1 MSASSSANHQPFSA
15 GPGPTGNSGSGLNT
29 PTRPSVNSH
38 PGNMSNPA
46 SSSAAPQSS
55 SSAASK
61 KRKASPAPSNVKPVV
76 KERKMSVGIDPST
89 DDDAA
94 STTSRQVREPK
105 RTRVHFSCVECH
117 RRKQK
122 CDRKEPCSQC
132 VARRV
137 PHLCRPFLNGVEDPN
152 ANSDVHARLNSI
164 ETLLGR
170 LVSAL
175 PSAMTRQTNSTNYV
189 PTDASSPDVLS
200 LTASGEEIFH
210 PHATPPNEPNV
221 PRVTLPHKP
230 PPSGLFPSNMS
241 YTTPPGRSGFGWGLR
256 EGRRIALN
264 AEDNLELRDILQTIK
279 ESGISKSH
287 IEWLIAGVPGRR
299 MADGLVDLYFSW
311 TRYKMNKASFMR
323 RYNKFFDSIGRNP
336 TCPKVDADTLKWL
349 PLMFIVLAI
358 ATLSAPHEL
367 VPRDDQLGWARR
379 FYGSARSGL
388 EYAKAMQRDNLDV
401 LFAGLLASRY
411 MLLTRRPAEGSTPL
425 TTAFQVGLYRDG
437 TVLNLTDKKEIEIRR
452 RAWSMLY
459 HLDRTISLLVG
470 RPASISDAHTDTQIP
485 ANLDDEEVESGDFDP
500 AGHPLTKPT
509 QYTYVIVRHKLAEI
523 MGRIAYHTFTIQLP
537 DYATVLSLDREL
549 LTWRDA
555 LPPFFS
561 MSNPDTSLD
570 KTYPYLFVQRHLLAC
585 EWFYTRI
592 TLNRPYL
599 LRRKPQDSRYAYSKN
614 AAIESARA
622 DLLSRRSFVME
633 KGNLI
638 VNSGGYRVLNSYM
651 VLGVT
656 IKLDPDSPQADELRQ
671 LLNVVSGRA
680 PDAKGRTS
688 EPLVKEELAIVEF
701 LTAKSQSTKPRA
713 PAPSSGSGPTTAN
726 PSDDQTPVDLLLGL
740 AKTRSGKR
748 AAEEE
753 KRQLRLQAYREI
765 EEQRQA
771 ARRNSGAQNISSSPW
786 GYIAPQM
793 PGLDVQQPFGNGKR
807 VPRPLQPPPT
817 RREDGSVP
825 DSTNWSPEMAF
836 VLGQQ
841 QQQQQQQAQAQAQAH
856 AQSQNPIQ
864 QSQGQGQA
872 HSHGQNQLQGP
883 NHNQNQNQQGQLQNP
898 GMAFN
903 NSPTQALI
911 SPGLSQGS
919 SQNQSQN
926 QHQTQNNGAINL
938 SPYNNLASMPLVSP
952 SQSAGQLNLQ
962 ADGSMMSH
970 NHNQGQNIAQQQQQQ
985 FFDSSF
991 LDTNGA
997 GNSQQFGNALL
1008 DSFDFTDLVGGRSD
1022 GLGLGSGLSTGAG
1035 GGFNPFAV
1043 PQTEEGNEPM
1053 AEDDQTIFLNYIL
1066 NKFANAQPD
1075 TQ

>member
-1 MSASSSANHQPFSA
+1 MSQQPSQQPPGLQPSTSSTSIASMTNVNTNHNSKTNNSS
-15 GPGPTGNSGSGLNT
+15 
-29 PTRPSVNSH
+29 
-38 PGNMSNPA
+38 
-46 SSSAAPQSS
+46 
-55 SSAASK
+55 SK
-61 KRKASPAPSNVKPVV
+61 KRKASPPPSAV
-76 KERKMSVGIDPST
+76 KERKQSVPIDPST

-94 STTSRQVREPK
+94 STISRGPREREPK

-152 ANSDVHARLNSI
+152 SNSDVHARLNTI
-164 ETLLGR
+164 ESLLSR
-170 LVSAL
+170 LVTSL
-175 PSAMTRQTNSTNYV
+175 PQTLATRTNGNYV
-189 PTDASSPDVLS
+189 PTDASSPDVLT
-200 LTASGEEIFH
+200 LTATGEEIFH
-210 PHATPPNEPNV
+210 PHATPPNEIANSNQNQI
-221 PRVTLPHKP
+221 PRVTMPHKP

-241 YTTPPGRSGFGWGLR
+241 YSTPPGRTGFGWGLR
-256 EGRRIALN
+256 EGRRISLTT
-264 AEDNLELRDILQTIK
+264 EDNQDLRDILQTLK
-279 ESGISKSH
+279 ESGIGKGH
-287 IEWLIAGVPGRR
+287 LEWLIAGVPGRR
-299 MADGLVDLYFSW
+299 MADGLVELYFRW

-323 RYNKFFDSIGRNP
+323 RYNKFFDHIGRNP
-336 TCPKVDADTLKWL
+336 TCPKVDGDTLKWL

-358 ATLSAPHEL
+358 STLSAPHEL
-367 VPRDDQLGWARR
+367 VPRDDQQGWSRR

-388 EYAKAMQRDNLDV
+388 EYAKALQRDNLDV

-509 QYTYVIVRHKLAEI
+509 QYTYVILRHKLAEI
-523 MGRIAYHTFTIQLP
+523 MGRIAYHTFAIQLP
-537 DYATVLSLDREL
+537 DYAAVLNLDREL
-549 LTWRDA
+549 LSWKDS

-561 MSNPDTSLD
+561 MTNPDTSLD
-570 KTYPYLFVQRHLLAC
+570 SKYPYLFVQRHLLAC
-585 EWFYTRI
+585 EWYYTRI

-614 AAIESARA
+614 AAIESAKA

-656 IKLDPDSPQADELRQ
+656 IKLDPDSPQADEFRQ
-671 LLNVVSGRA
+671 LLNVVSGRS
-680 PDAKGRTS
+680 PDSQGKTS

-701 LTAKSQSTKPRA
+701 LTAKTQSSKPKVSA
-713 PAPSSGSGPTTAN
+713 PPSGSGTGN
-726 PSDDQTPVDLLLGL
+726 KDEDQTPVDLLLGL

-753 KRQLRLQAYREI
+753 KRQLRLQAFREL

-771 ARRNSGAQNISSSPW
+771 ARRNSGAQNISSPW
-786 GYIAPQM
+786 GYIAPSM
-793 PGLDVQQPFGNGKR
+793 PGLDVQQPFGNGSSSDKR
-807 VPRPLQPPPT
+807 VPRPLQPPSAPS
-817 RREDGSVP
+817 RRSDGSIP

-836 VLGQQ
+836 NLQTQQASSQSGGSSRPSSVNGSLQNVLQSSHNTQQNGNNMNVNSGGRRPSSAAGQIGYHNMNNSPTHSLLQITQQQQNQQ
-841 QQQQQQQAQAQAQAH
+841 QQQT
-856 AQSQNPIQ
+856 
-864 QSQGQGQA
+864 
-872 HSHGQNQLQGP
+872 
-883 NHNQNQNQQGQLQNP
+883 
-898 GMAFN
+898 N
-903 NSPTQALI
+903 NGALI
-911 SPGLSQGS
+911 SPFQNLGS
-919 SQNQSQN
+919 NVLPLNSPNQNSLTMNSNSDGFSFPEQQQSS
-926 QHQTQNNGAINL
+926 TSFMNNGN
-938 SPYNNLASMPLVSP
+938 
-952 SQSAGQLNLQ
+952 
-962 ADGSMMSH
+962 DG
-970 NHNQGQNIAQQQQQQ
+970 N
-985 FFDSSF
+985 
-991 LDTNGA
+991 
-997 GNSQQFGNALL
+997 QFGNALL
-1008 DSFDFTDLVGGRSD
+1008 DSFDFSDLGLINRNDNTSSNNNGF
-1022 GLGLGSGLSTGAG
+1022 GLGLSGAN
-1035 GGFNPFAV
+1035 GFNPFAL

-1075 TQ
+1075 TS

>member
-1 MSASSSANHQPFSA
+1 MSQAQPPPGLQHSTSSH
-15 GPGPTGNSGSGLNT
+15 
-29 PTRPSVNSH
+29 SVSSLGTN
-38 PGNMSNPA
+38 NRSNPTTSNISQNINA
-46 SSSAAPQSS
+46 NINT
-55 SSAASK
+55 K
-61 KRKASPAPSNVKPVV
+61 KRKASPPPPL
-76 KERKMSVGIDPST
+76 KERKQSVPIDPST

-94 STTSRQVREPK
+94 STTSRAPREREPK

-152 ANSDVHARLNSI
+152 NNSDVHARLNTI
-164 ETLLGR
+164 ESLLSR
-170 LVSAL
+170 LVTSL
-175 PSAMTRQTNSTNYV
+175 PQAMSTRPSNGNYV
-189 PTDASSPDVLS
+189 PTDASSPDVLG

-210 PHATPPNEPNV
+210 PHATPPNEGSAVQRV
-221 PRVTLPHKP
+221 PMPHKP

-256 EGRRIALN
+256 EGRRISLTTD
-264 AEDNLELRDILQTIK
+264 DNQDLRDILQTLK
-279 ESGISKSH
+279 ESGIGKGH
-287 IEWLIAGVPGRR
+287 LEWLIAGVPGRR
-299 MADGLVDLYFSW
+299 MADGLVELYFRW

-323 RYNKFFDSIGRNP
+323 RYNKFFDHIGRNP
-336 TCPKVDADTLKWL
+336 TCPKIDADTLKWL

-358 ATLSAPHEL
+358 ATLSAPHDL
-367 VPRDDQLGWARR
+367 VPRDDQLGWSRR

-388 EYAKAMQRDNLDV
+388 EYAKALQRDNLDV

-500 AGHPLTKPT
+500 AGHPLTVPT
-509 QYTYVIVRHKLAEI
+509 EYTYVIVRHKLAEI
-523 MGRIAYHTFTIQLP
+523 MGRIAYHTFAIQLP
-537 DYATVLSLDREL
+537 DYAMVLNLDREL
-549 LTWRDA
+549 LSWKDA

-570 KTYPYLFVQRHLLAC
+570 SKHPYLFVQRHLLAC
-585 EWFYTRI
+585 EWYYTRI

-671 LLNVVSGRA
+671 LLNVVSGRS
-680 PDAKGRTS
+680 PDAQGKIS

-701 LTAKSQSTKPRA
+701 LTAKSQSINKPRISLT
-713 PAPSSGSGPTTAN
+713 SSGAGTGPTSSGTGN
-726 PSDDQTPVDLLLGL
+726 KEEDQTPVDLLLGL
-740 AKTRSGKR
+740 AKTRSGRR

-771 ARRNSGAQNISSSPW
+771 ARRNSGAQNISSPW
-786 GYIAPQM
+786 GYIAPSM
-793 PGLDVQQPFGNGKR
+793 PGLDVQQPFRNDEKR
-807 VPRPLQPPPT
+807 VPRPLQPPT
-817 RREDGSVP
+817 RRSDGSVP
-825 DSTNWSPEMAF
+825 DSTNWSPELAF
-836 VLGQQ
+836 SLTTQSNTSNSSSIGQVKGNRPSSAGQIGYHLNNSPTNSMGSQSHQQ
-841 QQQQQQQAQAQAQAH
+841 QQQQQ
-856 AQSQNPIQ
+856 N
-864 QSQGQGQA
+864 G
-872 HSHGQNQLQGP
+872 
-883 NHNQNQNQQGQLQNP
+883 
-898 GMAFN
+898 
-903 NSPTQALI
+903 LI
-911 SPGLSQGS
+911 SPFGHLSSSSSTGANANGMNGIAINTNNEQQFSFPEQS
-919 SQNQSQN
+919 SQS
-926 QHQTQNNGAINL
+926 QHQQSFNDNNG
-938 SPYNNLASMPLVSP
+938 NN
-952 SQSAGQLNLQ
+952 
-962 ADGSMMSH
+962 
-970 NHNQGQNIAQQQQQQ
+970 
-985 FFDSSF
+985 
-991 LDTNGA
+991 
-997 GNSQQFGNALL
+997 QFGNALL
-1008 DSFDFTDLVGGRSD
+1008 DSFDFSDLGLGGNTTSSNNNNNNNNLLGDMNNNNANDGIGGGVG
-1022 GLGLGSGLSTGAG
+1022 GLGLGFNGSGFSLDLG
-1035 GGFNPFAV
+1035 GNGSFNPFAL

-1075 TQ
+1075 TS

>member
-1 MSASSSANHQPFSA
+1 MSQSQP
-15 GPGPTGNSGSGLNT
+15 PPL
-29 PTRPSVNSH
+29 
-38 PGNMSNPA
+38 
-46 SSSAAPQSS
+46 QSS
-55 SSAASK
+55 TSSTSIASMATNNAGNRATSTLTQSTNSNSK
-61 KRKASPAPSNVKPVV
+61 KRKASPPPPL
-76 KERKMSVGIDPST
+76 KERKQSVPIDPST

-94 STTSRQVREPK
+94 STISRTPREREPK

-152 ANSDVHARLNSI
+152 NNSDVHARLNTI
-164 ETLLGR
+164 ESLLSR
-170 LVSAL
+170 LVTSLPQQMSAR
-175 PSAMTRQTNSTNYV
+175 PQNGNYV
-189 PTDASSPDVLS
+189 PTDASSPDVLG

-210 PHATPPNEPNV
+210 PHATPPNEPSGMSNQRV
-221 PRVTLPHKP
+221 PMPNKP

-256 EGRRIALN
+256 EGRRISLTT
-264 AEDNLELRDILQTIK
+264 EDNQDLRDILQTLK
-279 ESGISKSH
+279 ESGVGKSH
-287 IEWLIAGVPGRR
+287 LEWLIAGVPGRR
-299 MADGLVDLYFSW
+299 MADGLVELYFRW

-323 RYNKFFDSIGRNP
+323 RYNKFFDHIGRNP
-336 TCPKVDADTLKWL
+336 TCPKIDADTLKWL

-358 ATLSAPHEL
+358 ATLSATHEL
-367 VPRDDQLGWARR
+367 VPRDDQLGWSRR

-388 EYAKAMQRDNLDV
+388 EYAKALQRDNLDV

-437 TVLNLTDKKEIEIRR
+437 TVLNISDKKEIEIRR

-500 AGHPLTKPT
+500 AGHPLTVPT

-523 MGRIAYHTFTIQLP
+523 MGRIAYHTFAIQLP
-537 DYATVLSLDREL
+537 DYATVLNLDREL
-549 LTWRDA
+549 LNWKDV

-561 MSNPDTSLD
+561 MTNPDTSLD
-570 KTYPYLFVQRHLLAC
+570 SKYPYLFVQRHLLAC

-671 LLNVVSGRA
+671 LLNVVSGKS
-680 PDAKGRTS
+680 PDSQGKVS

-701 LTAKSQSTKPRA
+701 LTAKSQSNNKPRLSITS
-713 PAPSSGSGPTTAN
+713 SSGTGQAGTGTVN
-726 PSDDQTPVDLLLGL
+726 KEEDQTPVDLLLGL
-740 AKTRSGKR
+740 AKTRSGRR

-771 ARRNSGAQNISSSPW
+771 ARRNSGAQNISSPW
-786 GYIAPQM
+786 GYIAPSM
-793 PGLDVQQPFGNGKR
+793 PGLDVQQPFGNEKR
-807 VPRPLQPPPT
+807 VPRPLQPPSQPT
-817 RREDGSVP
+817 RRLDGSVP
-825 DSTNWSPEMAF
+825 DSTNWSPELAF
-836 VLGQQ
+836 SLSTGPGSTNTKLQQ
-841 QQQQQQQAQAQAQAH
+841 QQQGQM
-856 AQSQNPIQ
+856 QNRP
-864 QSQGQGQA
+864 SSAGQIGY
-872 HSHGQNQLQGP
+872 N
-883 NHNQNQNQQGQLQNP
+883 
-898 GMAFN
+898 MN
-903 NSPTQALI
+903 NSPTNSMGSQQTQQPSNGLI
-911 SPGLSQGS
+911 SPFGNLSS
-919 SQNQSQN
+919 STTSNGFN
-926 QHQTQNNGAINL
+926 MNNNGNSNANEPF
-938 SPYNNLASMPLVSP
+938 SFPEQT
-952 SQSAGQLNLQ
+952 SQSAQ
-962 ADGSMMSH
+962 
-970 NHNQGQNIAQQQQQQ
+970 
-985 FFDSSF
+985 SF
-991 LDTNGA
+991 GGDNTN
-997 GNSQQFGNALL
+997 NQFGNALL
-1008 DSFDFTDLVGGRSD
+1008 DSFDFSDLGLTAGTSTTNNSNTNNNGGFGGLGGSNND
-1022 GLGLGSGLSTGAG
+1022 GLNGAG
-1035 GGFNPFAV
+1035 GGFSLDLGGNGGFNPFAL
-1043 PQTEEGNEPM
+1043 PQTEDGMDPM

-1075 TQ
+1075 TS